1 MADQR
6 LIVAIGRAERA
17 LARIDAAGTRAASW
31 AGDMIKRSEFESLE
45 QRHTKLRQA
54 SDETL
59 SALDRL
65 IGVEPER

>member
-17 LARIDAAGTRAASW
+17 LSRIDAAGTRAAAW
-31 AGDMIKRSEFESLE
+31 AVGMVKQSDYDDLARRHARLRDATEES
-45 QRHTKLRQA
+45 
-54 SDETL
+54 L

-65 IGVEPER
+65 IGVEPQG

>member
-17 LARIDAAGTRAASW
+17 LSRIDAAGTRAATW
-31 AGDMIKRSEFESLE
+31 AVDMVKRTDYDGLDA
-45 QRHTKLRQA
+45 RHRKLRKA
-54 SDETL
+54 STETL

-65 IGVEPER
+65 IGVEPRG